1 MVNFLKTKILHKIN
15 IMKSNKEIRTL
26 MGLSHREMAAV
37 LGVSISQWSMYQSG
51 QRNLPLHATQLLAE
65 LLTHLNA
72 QAIAQKPSQNNE
84 AQRIR
89 RQHLEAL
96 LRENQY
102 QRLVLDKKMA
112 AAAKKAAARA
122 QSALIAD
129 YLAKRPMDK
138 SGKTLRLL
146 RGHVPFDEALKIEID
161 LDVKRELLAHENRIL
176 ESKLLEITAR
186 PENPGDAAR

>member
-1 MVNFLKTKILHKIN
+1 
-15 IMKSNKEIRTL
+15 MKSNKEIRTI
-26 MGLSHREMAAV
+26 MGLSHREMASV
-37 LGVSISQWSMYQSG
+37 LGVSISQWSMYQCG

-72 QAIAQKPSQNNE
+72 QANAQKPSQNDE

-138 SGKTLRLL
+138 SGKTLRLSL

-186 PENPGDAAR
+186 PENLGDAAR